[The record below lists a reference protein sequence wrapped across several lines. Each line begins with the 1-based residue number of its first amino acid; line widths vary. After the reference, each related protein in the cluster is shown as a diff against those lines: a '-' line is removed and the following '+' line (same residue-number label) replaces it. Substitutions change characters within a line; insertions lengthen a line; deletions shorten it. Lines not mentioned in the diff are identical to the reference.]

1 MVSLARLL
9 GSVNLLLWSV
19 KSSEVKITR
28 IITETSTEEK
38 NCDKFK
44 MYCYKKKNPL
54 YYLLSTHYKVIWK

>member
-28 IITETSTEEK
+28 IITETSMEEK

-44 MYCYKKKNPL
+44 MYCYKKKKKSFI
-54 YYLLSTHYKVIWK
+54 LLAFNSL